1 MCPLL
6 NRDCYIYIRS
16 VRSKIVHA
24 KQVPI
29 CTSYAKPERAEY
41 NYTSRV
47 YPTYGWKWDIL
58 NASGPRVQR
67 I

>member
-6 NRDCYIYIRS
+6 NKDYYIYIRS
-16 VRSKIVHA
+16 VRSKIVYA

-29 CTSYAKPERAEY
+29 YTSYTKLERAEY

-47 YPTYGWKWDIL
+47 YLTYK
-58 NASGPRVQR
+58 
-67 I
+67 